1 MTDPDQTPDPPNQR
15 GIIHWFAHNH
25 VAANLLMVFIII
37 MGVYGA
43 YSITL
48 ETMPNVQFDQINVRV
63 AYLGAAPAEVEE
75 GVVIKIEEAVENV
88 EGIKEIHS
96 FAFEGMGQVTL
107 DILDDGPRPN
117 SRPRRP
123 KRNHS
128 LVRA

>member
-1 MTDPDQTPDPPNQR
+1 MTDSGQTPDPADQR

-63 AYLGAAPAEVEE
+63 AYLGAAPTEVEE
-75 GVVIKIEEAVENV
+75 
-88 EGIKEIHS
+88 
-96 FAFEGMGQVTL
+96 
-107 DILDDGPRPN
+107 
-117 SRPRRP
+117 
-123 KRNHS
+123 
-128 LVRA
+128 